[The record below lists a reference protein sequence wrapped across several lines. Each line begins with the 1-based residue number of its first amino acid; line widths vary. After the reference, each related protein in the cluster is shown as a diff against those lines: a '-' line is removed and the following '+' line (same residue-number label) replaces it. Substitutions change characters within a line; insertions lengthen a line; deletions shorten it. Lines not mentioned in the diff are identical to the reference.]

1 MARPGSHA
9 LTPPPRAARRAIAL
23 LSALVLL
30 VHVVLLLALDRLW
43 PTPSALQPLVPPM
56 LTRQIHPAE
65 PVARPPPPV
74 ARAAPTRPAVAFVET
89 PAPPPAEG
97 AASAPTPPDLAPP
110 TEPPQASASAAEPE
124 ATPPALET
132 TTALPA
138 EADRWPPNTR
148 LTYRLTGHYR
158 GELTGEA
165 RVAWQ
170 RDGDRYQTQVDMTV
184 GLLVRMTLTSQ
195 GDITPEGLAPR
206 DYEEQLGTRRRAV
219 RLGRE
224 SITLANGTQRPR
236 PAGVQDTASQ
246 FVALTQRFATS
257 QAALVPGESVKFWM
271 ARPGG
276 VDAWDYRVVAQEP
289 LYLPLLG
296 QVSTFHLKPE
306 PLQTPRGS
314 IVAEMWFAPSLQH
327 LPVRIR
333 ISFNED
339 SYVDLLVNTIEQR

>member
-56 LTRQIHPAE
+56 LTRQIRPAE

-97 AASAPTPPDLAPP
+97 AASTPTPPDLAPLP
-110 TEPPQASASAAEPE
+110 EPP
-124 ATPPALET
+124 PAPSQPNRKPHPG
-132 TTALPA
+132 AGNHHRPA
-138 EADRWPPNTR
+138 RRGRPLAPNTR
-148 LTYRLTGHYR
+148 LTYRLTGYYR

-206 DYEEQLGTRRRAV
+206 EYEEQLGTRRRAV